1 MVELAQR
8 LDGSVSAGQALQ
20 FAKQGYYGSL
30 ATFSDYDQKSL
41 METVFYGLP
50 FWGIGTASTPPP
62 IPGTVTPAPIPTRVV
77 FRRPR
82 PR

>member
-8 LDGSVSAGQALQ
+8 LDGSVTAGQALQ

-30 ATFSDYDQKSL
+30 ATFSDYDQKCL

-50 FWGIGTASTPPP
+50 FWGVG
-62 IPGTVTPAPIPTRVV
+62 
-77 FRRPR
+77 
-82 PR
+82 